1 MEFEFKW
8 KSSFRIQSHSLAR
21 EITEN
26 KNCTRLLVICTKEEE
41 MEVFFLKCSDIVDTS
56 VKLSQ
61 RHLSF

>member
-26 KNCTRLLVICTKEEE
+26 KNCTRLLVICIKEEE
-41 MEVFFLKCSDIVDTS
+41 MEFFLKCSDTVDIS

-61 RHLSF
+61 RDLSF